1 MMVPGVCRDLWG
13 KVLVLV
19 FAGWGAR
26 AVPHPAWAAAPA
38 AEGISAS
45 LPSAPRCRTQA
56 GSRYSLGRPHDHH
69 RAPMKRLSASTA
81 ALALFVFLLSG
92 CGGSHHQRIRRS
104 QTVASGSVTHPNR
117 APEVLS
123 LSGLGTFEGRC
134 PRGARSWTLRF
145 VNGSGATDTV
155 SYRVGTGSRR
165 TVNVGN
171 AITFRLVPGSART
184 HEPADRFAPP
194 IGHGRGRA
202 NAMVVPTTAPL
213 DAVIYQ
219 GTEPQ
224 TLRADIHL
232 ALSSIG
238 GESGHC
244 VLVGSTVH
252 AYTYPNG

>member
-1 MMVPGVCRDLWG
+1 MAVSGMAIGVFG
-13 KVLVLV
+13 
-19 FAGWGAR
+19 
-26 AVPHPAWAAAPA
+26 
-38 AEGISAS
+38 
-45 LPSAPRCRTQA
+45 
-56 GSRYSLGRPHDHH
+56 
-69 RAPMKRLSASTA
+69 
-81 ALALFVFLLSG
+81 FLLSG
-92 CGGSHHQRIRRS
+92 CGGSHNQRAHRS
-104 QTVASGSVTHPNR
+104 RTVAPESVTHRER

-145 VNGSGATDTV
+145 VDDAGATDTV
-155 SYRVGTGSRR
+155 SYRVGTGARR

-171 AITFRLVPGSART
+171 AITFHLVPDTTRT
-184 HEPADRFAPP
+184 HEPADRFVPP
-194 IGHGRGRA
+194 IGQGRGRA
-202 NAMVVPTTAPL
+202 NAMSVPTTAPI

-224 TLRADIHL
+224 TLRADVHL

-244 VLVGSTVH
+244 VLVGSTVS